1 MRNNMA
7 RKIRFIE
14 IGSDEWLK
22 YTIRTNLRKNG
33 YCVIPDILTAEEV
46 ADYKLMFFALYE
58 KNEQIRLQ
66 HARNDPHGIFKRG
79 PFAHSLMRTYI
90 LTHPKVLKCF
100 ELMHGTANL
109 VGSQDGCAYIAPQ
122 DKANAHSVWTHV
134 DQSPNSFEKVSPE
147 AEATYTASQEYVN
160 GKKCVQGM
168 VTLTHNKSRT
178 FRVYPG
184 SHLLTRKW
192 MLETGKTGSAN
203 WHKVEREYLAKHTYV
218 NVEVPAGS
226 LVLWDSRV
234 WHQNTNESTG
244 EERLVSYVCYLPR
257 DHPGNTAVQAKKR
270 LEYFAKKRT
279 TSHWPYS
286 VHVNGDQPQTYG
298 NKDLLVDYSKVV
310 YDELPPEL
318 EEKYLTLLR

>member
-1 MRNNMA
+1 MP

-14 IGSDEWLK
+14 IGTDEWME
-22 YTIRTNLRKNG
+22 YTIRTSLRKNG
-33 YCVIPDILTAEEV
+33 YVVIPDVLTPDEV
-46 ADYKLMFFALYE
+46 SEYKRMFFDLYA
-58 KNEQIRLQ
+58 KNDQLRLQ

-79 PFAHSLMRTYI
+79 PFAHSLMRANI
-90 LTHPKVLKCF
+90 LTHPKVMKCF
-100 ELMHGTANL
+100 ELMHKTSNL
-109 VGSQDGCAYIAPQ
+109 VASQDGCAYIAPG

-134 DQSPNSFEKVSPE
+134 DQSPNSFETVSAE
-147 AEATYTASQEYVN
+147 AEATYTSSQEYAN

-192 MLETGKTGSAN
+192 MIETGKSGSTN
-203 WHKVEREYLAKHTYV
+203 WHKVEREYLDKQTYV
-218 NVEVPAGS
+218 NVEVSAGS

-234 WHQNTNESTG
+234 WHQNTNESMG
-244 EERLVSYVCYLPR
+244 EERLVAYVCYLPR
-257 DHPGNTAVQAKKR
+257 DHPGNTAGQVKKR
-270 LEYFAKKRT
+270 LEYFEKKRT

-298 NKDLLVDYSKVV
+298 NKEALIDYSKVV
-310 YDELPPEL
+310 YDKLPDDL
-318 EEKYLTLLR
+318 EEKYLQLLR